1 MGSYVG
7 SLNAS
12 RPQINR
18 QKNNREEPKQK
29 CRLGTAGGGGGG
41 GWGGGGLQLVC
52 GRPPSPLVLTWFL
65 RHSFVRFAWKIPSS

>member
-7 SLNAS
+7 SPNAS

-41 GWGGGGLQLVC
+41 GGWGGASASLRSTNP
-52 GRPPSPLVLTWFL
+52 RP
-65 RHSFVRFAWKIPSS
+65 

>member
-7 SLNAS
+7 SPNAS

-29 CRLGTAGGGGGG
+29 CRLGTAGGGGVAGG
-41 GWGGGGLQLVC
+41 VGLQLVC
-52 GRPPSPLVLTWFL
+52 GRPTLALSSDLVPQTLIC
-65 RHSFVRFAWKIPSS
+65 SVCVEDS